1 MYNKNMGKKEKEIS
15 KKNAEY
21 YREVNESYDECRE
34 NEYDV
39 IQYENE
45 LELESNQT
53 LFDDTV
59 MEIQKSLLQYASEE
73 SLPLC
78 ENLDL
83 INLENYI
90 NFLLC
95 GCPATRKIKQI
106 ETIKPQTTITLTQQ
120 SETECKSTIEE
131 IESDI
136 KSTKNKII
144 EFLGEEFLL
153 SLYNKDLKAELKQGK
168 RFVEVHLPKFRVMS
182 IKAVGVFTYW
192 KTVYSDGLKE
202 YNKYYN

>member
-1 MYNKNMGKKEKEIS
+1 MGKKEKEIS

-21 YREVNESYDECRE
+21 YREVNENYDDSRE

-45 LELESNQT
+45 LELENNQI
-53 LFDDTV
+53 LFDDAV
-59 MEIQKSLLQYASEE
+59 IEIQKGLLQYATEE

-83 INLENYI
+83 INLENFV

-95 GCPATRKIKQI
+95 GCPATRKIHKEHTTPT
-106 ETIKPQTTITLTQQ
+106 ETIVIKQPHIDSEFTLD
-120 SETECKSTIEE
+120 E

-136 KSTKNKII
+136 KDIRNKII
-144 EFLGEEFLL
+144 DNLGEDFLL
-153 SLYNKDLKAELKQGK
+153 NLYNKELKADLKQGQK
-168 RFVEVHLPKFRVMS
+168 FIEVHLPKFRILS
-182 IKAVGVFTYW
+182 IKSVGVFTYW
-192 KTVYSDGLKE
+192 KTVYSYGLKE
-202 YNKYYN
+202 YRNNYN

>member
-1 MYNKNMGKKEKEIS
+1 MGKKEKEIS

-21 YREVNESYDECRE
+21 YKEVNENYDEFRE

-39 IQYENE
+39 IQYENDLE
-45 LELESNQT
+45 LELNQN
-53 LFDDTV
+53 LFDDAV
-59 MEIQKSLLQYASEE
+59 MEIQKGLLQYTSEE

-83 INLENYI
+83 INIENYV

-95 GCPATRKIKQI
+95 GCPATRKVKQV
-106 ETIKPQTTITLTQQ
+106 ETIKPTQTIIPTLQIETKYKGTIQ
-120 SETECKSTIEE
+120 E
-131 IESDI
+131 IEDDI

-168 RFVEVHLPKFRVMS
+168 QFVEVHLPKFRVLS
-182 IKAVGVFTYW
+182 IKAVGVSTYW